1 MKIMRLHSK
10 AKLNSVFIMGTM
22 KVTKEMAK
30 KVVLI
35 FLDQLEQLII
45 LNLTEALKK
54 LRSLKEQ

>member
-1 MKIMRLHSK
+1 
-10 AKLNSVFIMGTM
+10 MGTM